1 MYYDDLR
8 VSPTSGSAFAA
19 SAPPPPE
26 PAPGPFSDDFK
37 RSQLGPDWLPTDPA
51 VVRLQDGALVVQ
63 GAHNHPLWLRR
74 PIPDDAIIE
83 FDAWT
88 DSPDG
93 DMKVEV
99 WGDGRSFQQGP
110 LGAAYEATGY
120 VLVMGGWRN
129 TLSAIARRHEHADD
143 RVVRSEPRVEPGRHY
158 HWTIRRQGGT
168 LSWSVDGKPFLTLE
182 DRQPLRGPGQRSFG
196 FSGWET
202 RVSFANLTVRPL

>member
-1 MYYDDLR
+1 
-8 VSPTSGSAFAA
+8 
-19 SAPPPPE
+19 
-26 PAPGPFSDDFK
+26 
-37 RSQLGPDWLPTDPA
+37 
-51 VVRLQDGALVVQ
+51 
-63 GAHNHPLWLRR
+63 
-74 PIPDDAIIE
+74 
-83 FDAWT
+83 
-88 DSPDG
+88 
-93 DMKVEV
+93 MKVEV

-196 FSGWET
+196 FSGWK
-202 RVSFANLTVRPL
+202 RD